1 MTFTRPSLVAPTPAP
16 QKTIVSMLRCTIG
29 QGQYLLP
36 LTKVLEIIRYVTPTP
51 VPQTPP
57 WVSGV
62 MNLRGRVIPVM
73 DLAVK
78 FGEAPCVPD
87 EWTCIV
93 LVDADLQSENTIL
106 GVVTTLVSEIHDLQP
121 QDLEPP
127 PAVGTQIRVE
137 FLHGLFKLEQG
148 FALAIDVDRVLSSNE
163 QVAVRE
169 LAAETPA

>member
-1 MTFTRPSLVAPTPAP
+1 MTFTRPSLTAPAP
-16 QKTIVSMLRCTIG
+16 SAQKTVVSMLRCTIG

-51 VPQTPP
+51 VPQTPA

-78 FGEAPCVPD
+78 FGEAPCAPD

-93 LVDADLQSENTIL
+93 LVDADLQGENTIL
-106 GVVTTLVSEIHDLQP
+106 GIVTTLVSEIHDLQP
-121 QDLEPP
+121 HDLEPP
-127 PAVGTQIRVE
+127 PSVGTQIRVE
-137 FLHGLFKLEQG
+137 FLQGLFKLEQG
-148 FALAIDVDRVLSSNE
+148 FALALDIDRVLSSNE
-163 QVAVRE
+163 QVSVRK
-169 LAAETPA
+169 LAEESPS